1 MISAVT
7 GTLVRVGDDRA
18 WLSAG
23 PVELEVLVPAADVE
37 ALQARVGEAMTFHTV
52 LYLEGD
58 ASGGNS
64 TPRLIGFQRD
74 ADRGFFNRFITVKGI
89 GPRKALKAL
98 ALPAGEVAA
107 AIENGDARLLV
118 KLPQIG
124 KRAADTII
132 AELSGKLGAFV
143 DLSAAPGKAPPSRP
157 SAASRLTPV
166 EQDAVDTLVALG
178 ERPADAE
185 RLLDKV
191 KARLAGADDGLLTT
205 DRLVREM
212 LQSRG

>member
-1 MISAVT
+1 MISAVS
-7 GTLVRVGDDRA
+7 GTLVRVGEDRA

-23 PVELEVLVPAADVE
+23 PVEVEVLVPAADVA
-37 ALQARVGEAMTFHTV
+37 ALEGRVGEELTFHTV
-52 LYLEGD
+52 FYLEGD

-64 TPRLIGFQRD
+64 VPRLIGFARD
-74 ADRGFFNRFITVKGI
+74 SDRGFFNKFITVKGI

-98 ALPAGEVAA
+98 VVPAGEVAA
-107 AIENGDARLLV
+107 AIENGDARGLT

-143 DLSAAPGKAPPSRP
+143 DLAAATSTSPAAPARAGK
-157 SAASRLTPV
+157 LTPV

-191 KARLAGADDGLLTT
+191 KRQLADSDDVLTT

-212 LQSRG
+212 LQTRG

>member
-7 GTLVRVGDDRA
+7 GTLVRVGEDRA

-23 PVELEVLVPAADVE
+23 PIELEVLVPASDIE
-37 ALQARVGEAMTFHTV
+37 GLESRVGEELTFHTV

-58 ASGGNS
+58 TSGGNS
-64 TPRLIGFQRD
+64 TPRLIGFQTD
-74 ADRGFFNRFITVKGI
+74 TDRGFFGRFITVKGI

-98 ALPAGEVAA
+98 VVPAGELAA
-107 AIENGDARLLV
+107 AIENSDARALV

-132 AELSGKLGAFV
+132 AELAGKLGAFI
-143 DLSAAPGKAPPSRP
+143 DLAAAPGETRSARP
-157 SAASRLTPV
+157 TPSRLTPV
-166 EQDAVDTLVALG
+166 DQDAVDTLVALG

-185 RLLDKV
+185 RLLERV
-191 KARLAGADDGLLTT
+191 KARLADGDNPLTT

-212 LQSRG
+212 LQARG